1 MSIGLKDEEIKFCP
15 RCGYRLKEKEIHG
28 RKRKYCPSCGFV
40 FFRDPKV
47 GASVLVEH
55 EGKILLVQRGIE
67 PHKGKW
73 CLPGGFVEFDE
84 SPEKAAI
91 RECKEETN
99 LDVKILSLLG
109 IYPYLNDMRGPG
121 ILIAYRVEITGNINE
136 LKPGDDAIVAKFFS
150 PEELPPTEK
159 IAFRTNR
166 EIIDKWLKEKKEKK
180 DEKG

>member
-1 MSIGLKDEEIKFCP
+1 MSIGLRDEDIKFCP
-15 RCGYRLKEKEIHG
+15 RCGHPLREKNIHG

-55 EGKILLVQRGIE
+55 DGKILLVRRRIE
-67 PHKGKW
+67 PYKGKW

-99 LDVKILSLLG
+99 LDVKIEEFLG
-109 IYPYLNDMRGPG
+109 IYPYLNDIRGPG
-121 ILIAYRVEITGNINE
+121 ILIAYKVKIIGDVSS
-136 LKPGDDAIVAKFFS
+136 LKAGDDAEWAEFFS
-150 PEELPPTEK
+150 PQELPPMEK
-159 IAFRTNR
+159 IAFKTNR
-166 EIIDKWLKEKKEKK
+166 EIISKWLKEKRNEKK
-180 DEKG
+180 

>member
-1 MSIGLKDEEIKFCP
+1 MSIALKDEEIKFCP
-15 RCGYRLKEKEIHG
+15 RCGHQLEEKEIHG
-28 RKRKYCPSCGFV
+28 RIRKFCPSCGFV

-47 GASVLVEH
+47 GASVVLEH
-55 EGKILLVQRGIE
+55 NGKLLLVRRGIN

-99 LDVKILSLLG
+99 LDVKIERLFG
-109 IYPYLNDMRGPG
+109 IYPYINDIRGPG
-121 ILIAYRVEITGNINE
+121 ILIAYKVKVIGGIKG
-136 LKPGDDAIVAKFFS
+136 LKAGDDAESARFFS
-150 PEELPPTEK
+150 PVELPPMEE

-166 EIIDKWLKEKKEKK
+166 DIIKKWLKETKYEKR
-180 DEKG
+180 